1 MARIKVSGEEK
12 DIENGLTIAQLLELE
27 NVEMPQY
34 VSVSI
39 NEEFVPS
46 EEISSSIVSDGDE
59 VEFLYYMGGGAR

>member
-46 EEISSSIVSDGDE
+46 EEISSRIVSDGDE